1 MEEIINT
8 EENKILYEISFV
20 QETENESIPRKV
32 IEKHG
37 GQIVEDRPFVK
48 IRFAYPIKKQTQGFF
63 GVVRFCIDPSKVGTV
78 DADLKFEKE
87 ILRAIIVRFSE
98 KEKSE
103 ETATLENQD
112 NRLRRGKFSR
122 TERKPVY
129 EPTLSNEA
137 LEKKIEEIL
146 Q

>member
-1 MEEIINT
+1 MEEITNT
-8 EENKILYEISFV
+8 EENKSLYEISFI
-20 QETENESIPRKV
+20 QEGENEGIPKKV

-37 GQIVEDRPFVK
+37 GQIVEDKPLVR

-63 GVVRFCIDPSKVGTV
+63 GVMRFCIDPLKVGLI

-87 ILRAIIVRFSE
+87 VLRAIIVQFSE
-98 KEKSE
+98 KDKNE
-103 ETATLENQD
+103 EAALEGQE
-112 NRLRRGKFSR
+112 NRLRRGKFVR
-122 TERKPVY
+122 TERKPGY
-129 EPTLSNEA
+129 EPALSNEA

>member
-8 EENKILYEISFV
+8 EENKSLYEISFI
-20 QETENESIPRKV
+20 QEGEHEGIPKKV

-37 GQIVEDRPFVK
+37 GQVVEDKPLVR

-63 GVVRFCIDPSKVGTV
+63 GVMRFCVDPLKVGMI

-87 ILRAIIVRFSE
+87 VLRAIIVQFSE
-98 KEKSE
+98 KDKNE
-103 ETATLENQD
+103 EAALEGQE
-112 NRLRRGKFSR
+112 NRMRRGKFVR
-122 TERKPVY
+122 TERKPGY
-129 EPTLSNEA
+129 EPALSNEA

>member
-20 QETENESIPRKV
+20 QETESESLPKKV

-37 GQIVEDRPFVK
+37 GQIVEDRPLVK

-63 GVVRFCIDPSKVGTV
+63 GVVRFCVDPLKVGLI

-87 ILRAIIVRFSE
+87 ILRAMIVQFSE
-98 KEKSE
+98 KEKNE
-103 ETATLENQD
+103 EAAALENQD
-112 NRLRRGKFSR
+112 GRLRRGKFVR
-122 TERKPVY
+122 TERKPGY
-129 EPTLSNEA
+129 EPALSNEA

>member
-1 MEEIINT
+1 MEEITNT
-8 EENKILYEISFV
+8 EENKSLYEISFI
-20 QETENESIPRKV
+20 QEGENEGVPKKV

-37 GQIVEDRPFVK
+37 GQIVEDKPLVR

-63 GVVRFCIDPSKVGTV
+63 GVMRFCIDPLKIGLI

-87 ILRAIIVRFSE
+87 VLRAIIVQFSE
-98 KEKSE
+98 KDKNE
-103 ETATLENQD
+103 EAALEGQE
-112 NRLRRGKFSR
+112 NRLRRGKFVR
-122 TERKPVY
+122 TERKPGY
-129 EPTLSNEA
+129 EPALSNEA

>member
-1 MEEIINT
+1 MEEITNT
-8 EENKILYEISFV
+8 EENKSLYEISFI
-20 QETENESIPRKV
+20 QEGENEGVPKKV

-37 GQIVEDRPFVK
+37 GQIVEDKPLVR

-63 GVVRFCIDPSKVGTV
+63 GVMRFCIDPLKVGLI

-87 ILRAIIVRFSE
+87 VLRAIIVQFSE
-98 KEKSE
+98 KDKNE
-103 ETATLENQD
+103 EAALEGQE
-112 NRLRRGKFSR
+112 NRLRRGKFVR
-122 TERKPVY
+122 TERKPGY
-129 EPTLSNEA
+129 EPALSNEA